1 MQAELQD
8 IVRTHYPP
16 PQYTVG
22 PLETTRH
29 LNVVRIRDN
38 TGKSMIAKGIFHI
51 EGDPDLGPEQSDTGF
66 AVETTILAQLPEW
79 WGIRLLNAFR
89 TDRVRVVVTPELP
102 TRPWRTHVPSVDAD
116 RAVAAALGRQLR
128 YLHSQHVAHR
138 DLELKNVMLTP
149 AGPVI
154 IDFEKATMEATTD
167 EMRTDWE
174 KLVGSLREYENT
186 RRIGD
191 FLAATAPMG
200 RRMSVGGSRKQRRTR
215 RYKRTRSRRVY

>member
-8 IVRTHYPP
+8 IVRIHYPP

-29 LNVVRIRDN
+29 LNVVRICDDK
-38 TGKSMIAKGIFHI
+38 TDECMIAKGIFHI
-51 EGDPDLGPEQSDTGF
+51 EGDPDLGPEQSDAAF
-66 AVETTILAQLPEW
+66 AVETTVLGQLPDW

-89 TDRVRVVVTPELP
+89 TDRVRIVVTPELP
-102 TRPWRTHVPSVDAD
+102 TRPWRTHVPSVEAD

-154 IDFEKATMEATTD
+154 IDFEKATLEATTA
-167 EMRTDWE
+167 EMRADWE
-174 KLVGSLREYENT
+174 KLVGSLREHENT
-186 RRIGD
+186 RRVGD
-191 FLAATAPMG
+191 FLAARGPMG
-200 RRMSVGGSRKQRRTR
+200 RRMSVGGYRKPRRVRTR
-215 RYKRTRSRRVY
+215 RLRRRT